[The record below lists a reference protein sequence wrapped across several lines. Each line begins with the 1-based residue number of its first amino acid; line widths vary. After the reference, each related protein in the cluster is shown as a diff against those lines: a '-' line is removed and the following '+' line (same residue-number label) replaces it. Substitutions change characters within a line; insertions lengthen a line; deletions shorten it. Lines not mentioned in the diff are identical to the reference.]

1 MARRPARGGMI
12 TEKSKG
18 LRGFNSEVGMRK
30 WEMKEC
36 EKVISAEDKGQRI
49 KVLVP
54 KYISLIITV
63 FFCFNLL
70 PFSFNLLPD

>member
-1 MARRPARGGMI
+1 VNKIRRLEV
-12 TEKSKG
+12 EKEVD
-18 LRGFNSEVGMRK
+18 LRIK
-30 WEMKEC
+30 
-36 EKVISAEDKGQRI
+36 AKGQRI

-70 PFSFNLLPD
+70 PD

>member
-1 MARRPARGGMI
+1 MAHSV
-12 TEKSKG
+12 K
-18 LRGFNSEVGMRK
+18 NQRK
-30 WEMKEC
+30 
-36 EKVISAEDKGQRI
+36 VSGVRFQVSAGAEDGEVVDLRIKAKGQRI

-54 KYISLIITV
+54 KLISLIIAV